1 MPKVVLTAQVKN
13 VDAWEKAFR
22 THGELF
28 KSQGQPTSPILYS
41 KGAGNEVVVCSEVA
55 DVAAYQKMVDSPETI
70 AAMEQDGVKRETV
83 KVFVLDKTF
92 SF

>member
-1 MPKVVLTAQVKN
+1 MAKVLLTAQVKN

-41 KGAGNEVVVCSEVA
+41 KGPGNEVAVYSEVA
-55 DVAAYQKMVDSPETI
+55 DASAYRNMVASPETV

-83 KVFVLDKTF
+83 KVFVLDNEF
-92 SF
+92 RF

>member
-1 MPKVVLTAQVKN
+1 MAKVVLTAQVKN

-28 KSQGQPTSPILYS
+28 RSQGQPTSPIQYS
-41 KGAGNEVVVCSEVA
+41 KGPGNEVAVCSDVT
-55 DVAAYQKMVDSPETI
+55 DVAAYRNMVASPETV

-83 KVFVLDKTF
+83 KVFVLDNEF
-92 SF
+92 RF